1 MCSPLPKPAMPLCR
15 AASPGATAVHGP
27 DLCDNFGAAAME
39 VPMHP
44 CWADKIP
51 FWIFLAV
58 TVVLFV
64 LGNLDNDTPSGRWWA
79 AFLWVDGFLFLKF
92 ILPAWVVL
100 RVIDFMVGG
109 PTIRLARRRA
119 REASGY
125 SAAGRASW

>member
-1 MCSPLPKPAMPLCR
+1 
-15 AASPGATAVHGP
+15 
-27 DLCDNFGAAAME
+27 
-39 VPMHP
+39 MHP

-51 FWIFLAV
+51 LWVFLAV

-64 LGNLDNDTPSGRWWA
+64 LGQVGSNPASDRWWD
-79 AFLWVDGFLFLKF
+79 AFLWVEGFLFLKF

-119 REASGY
+119 REATGY
-125 SAAGRASW
+125 SGVEADTASW

>member
-1 MCSPLPKPAMPLCR
+1 MPTR
-15 AASPGATAVHGP
+15 FRGKSGSIAVTKETAVY
-27 DLCDNFGAAAME
+27 
-39 VPMHP
+39 P

-64 LGNLDNDTPSGRWWA
+64 LGSVGSNPASDRWWD

-100 RVIDFMVGG
+100 RIIDFMVGG
-109 PTIRLARRRA
+109 PTIRVARRRA
-119 REASGY
+119 REATGY
-125 SAAGRASW
+125 SGVEAETANW

>member
-1 MCSPLPKPAMPLCR
+1 ME
-15 AASPGATAVHGP
+15 AAVY
-27 DLCDNFGAAAME
+27 
-39 VPMHP
+39 P

-51 FWIFLAV
+51 LWIFLAV

-64 LGNLDNDTPSGRWWA
+64 LGQVGSNPASDRWWD
-79 AFLWVDGFLFLKF
+79 AFLWVEGFLFLKF

-119 REASGY
+119 REATDYSG
-125 SAAGRASW
+125 AEADTASW